1 MKNFRDL
8 DTLTIYLNISKIRL
22 LDQIKLCRNA
32 SIEMDPSKNNRFSAE
47 EAMNYIPHTK
57 KKKKVPICE
66 MLEYFQTL
74 LSYMLSSLSQK
85 LKIMAWPAI
94 TTSLKLELFCQ
105 YVMPSR
111 HYIVTK
117 SSMIYY
123 TEIRCP
129 PLFIFLFSVQSITK
143 RLKFNKIGI
152 YMFNVEKKR
161 TKERCE
167 NCSRLKINASKRR

>member
-32 SIEMDPSKNNRFSAE
+32 NIEMDPSKKNCFSGE
-47 EAMNYIPHTK
+47 EAKNYMPRTEKIK
-57 KKKKVPICE
+57 QVPICE

-117 SSMIYY
+117 SSIIYY

-129 PLFIFLFSVQSITK
+129 PLFFFIFCAEHYK
-143 RLKFNKIGI
+143 KI
-152 YMFNVEKKR
+152 
-161 TKERCE
+161 
-167 NCSRLKINASKRR
+167 KI

>member
-22 LDQIKLCRNA
+22 LDQIKLCRNV

-47 EAMNYIPHTK
+47 ETMNYIPHTE

-94 TTSLKLELFCQ
+94 TTSLKFEL
-105 YVMPSR
+105 S
-111 HYIVTK
+111 
-117 SSMIYY
+117 
-123 TEIRCP
+123 
-129 PLFIFLFSVQSITK
+129 LFIFLFSVQSITK

-161 TKERCE
+161 TRERCE

>member
-94 TTSLKLELFCQ
+94 TTSLKFEL
-105 YVMPSR
+105 S
-111 HYIVTK
+111 
-117 SSMIYY
+117 
-123 TEIRCP
+123 
-129 PLFIFLFSVQSITK
+129 LFIFLFSVQSITK

-161 TKERCE
+161 TRERCE

>member
-74 LSYMLSSLSQK
+74 LSYMLSTLLHA
-85 LKIMAWPAI
+85 LKFIIEIEDNGMA
-94 TTSLKLELFCQ
+94 CD
-105 YVMPSR
+105 Y
-111 HYIVTK
+111 YVTK
-117 SSMIYY
+117 VGAVLS
-123 TEIRCP
+123 IRNAFQALYCHKEFHDILYGDP
-129 PLFIFLFSVQSITK
+129 MSASVYFFIFCTEHHK
-143 RLKFNKIGI
+143 KI
-152 YMFNVEKKR
+152 
-161 TKERCE
+161 
-167 NCSRLKINASKRR
+167 KI